1 MVVSEDTVLPVTFE
15 MASFLSMEEVDVLLP
30 KLTNDEQFRRR

>member
-1 MVVSEDTVLPVTFE
+1 MDTVLPVTFE
-15 MASFLSMEEVDVLLP
+15 TASFLSMEEVDALLP